1 MNIYV
6 VAYLPTH
13 LIIRSPSRLRMCMY
27 TCEKVKIKMT
37 AYDMTQ
43 VDFFEV
49 VDDSVR
55 LFPIFLVQKHL
66 TCLIE
71 R

>member
-13 LIIRSPSRLRMCMY
+13 LIIRSPSRLRECVY

-43 VDFFEV
+43 VDFFKV
-49 VDDSVR
+49 VDNSIK
-55 LFPIFLVQKHL
+55 LLPISLVQKRL
-66 TCLIE
+66 A
-71 R
+71 